1 MGLQSMIISKA
12 IGEIGNGERRY
23 TKLLHKLTNFSC
35 PIIRHVFIAPYYA
48 VQFIA
53 GLISD
58 DCWVFCV
65 GKTSVGIH
73 VCEQVLDVV
82 LEKSDDLGISVE
94 FQCVWWEGVI
104 GTADVVACP
113 AEEGEFST
121 MIIILKGQLWL
132 IFSGSENSHNYQL
145 VEP

>member
-1 MGLQSMIISKA
+1 MIISKE
-12 IGEIGNGERRY
+12 IGDIGNGGSKY
-23 TKLLHKLTNFSC
+23 TELLHKLTNFSD
-35 PIIRHVFIAPYYA
+35 PIIRHVFVAPYYT

-73 VCEQVLDVV
+73 VCEQVLDVI
-82 LEKSDDLGISVE
+82 LEKSDDLGIGVK

-113 AEEGEFST
+113 AEEGEFPT
-121 MIIILKGQLWL
+121 MIIILKGQLLLKFQGQETHIVISQW
-132 IFSGSENSHNYQL
+132 NH
-145 VEP
+145 EP